1 MRRLMLV
8 LAAALMAARC
18 MAAEAPQGVP
28 WNVTKI
34 ATSDTHQ
41 HAKARTGDSPGPQK
55 YLHLDLSFD
64 STIVDHRVDKF
75 RIVDSQGKTVGEIF
89 GETQPRDPQSTLVF
103 ERDVPWSSLEGL
115 YLDGLGRRVPLFS
128 SKPAVPPPAPI
139 IRQTAPLPTEVV
151 RPTIIEQP
159 GAVYVP
165 PAPARIVDEN
175 LPGQV
180 IVREHPEPI
189 VVHRDGGAVVH
200 VDGAGGQV
208 YLDGGGGGGTGG
220 GVGLAGGG
228 GGGGS
233 GGGGHAAGGGGG
245 GGRSG
250 AACPYGEACPICGAG
265 ADEKSVGLDPWVFDA
280 FGRGRYDN
288 LLARIEKSATG
299 LNLDAPKTGSAPS
312 ADPERGAGAESAGG
326 AQRGPVGGK
335 SAGAGLGEGDGLGI
349 APSAGALPGM
359 GAGGGGAAPRLPG
372 MGAGGSGAAQGLPG
386 MGAGAPGSSTDGA
399 QSAAAAAGSPQAP
412 GAAPGASG
420 SGADAGSPGS
430 SPAGEGA
437 AQNAAPA
444 QGSGK
449 DAGPAP
455 DDRLGPGPEDG
466 YGPGP
471 EEGSSAAGHTGQGG
485 PGSGPGAP
493 GPGASGPGV
502 PGPGQMAPPAEAA
515 PLEPAPNQPPSGEQ
529 YPRNV
534 DNPASASGDGPG
546 GGGATGPENVI
557 GPRYQNLADGP
568 RVRVH
573 DIGPEWLRNLPERTG
588 PVIDVYRPV
597 VPYFDPRFRF
607 DPRIGQ
613 AGYGGGGGGGGGGY
627 GAGGGYGDL
636 ARIGAPLKFEKLP
649 ELLPEIVL
657 YVSAGNDGEKSG
669 KIYQLDDAG
678 RVLGI
683 VNLPY
688 HATGLAL
695 HRQHGLIAVT
705 PRDGGKIYRI
715 DETGIVSVVLEN
727 NSRLPHPVDVGV
739 GGDSDTIVVAD
750 SMADV
755 LAATSIE
762 GTEPIVYRRFENV
775 KYEQQDMSVAV
786 TRDKHVIYGTD
797 AEEGIYRFGGDDYTA
812 FRGPILPGR
821 GGVAADPAT
830 LRWAATQSPNLI
842 HLYEG
847 ELLLKTF
854 KLSAGK
860 SIYRQGLLSFAPSG
874 AIVVATR
881 PSDEVDTGVWLMA
894 YETAEGKEGQILSL
908 FPWDKE
914 RMLDMVVGPRML
926 WDRHHPSPKSRY

>member
-1 MRRLMLV
+1 MLV
-8 LAAALMAARC
+8 LAATLLAARC
-18 MAAEAPQGVP
+18 MAAETPQGVP
-28 WNVTKI
+28 WTVTKV

-41 HAKARTGDSPGPQK
+41 HAKPRTGDSPGPQK

-64 STIVDHRVDKF
+64 STIVEHRVDKF
-75 RIVDSQGKTVGEIF
+75 RIVDGQGKRIGEIF
-89 GETQPRDPQSTLVF
+89 GETQPGNSQSTLVF
-103 ERDVPWSSLEGL
+103 ERDVPWSSLDGL

-128 SKPAVPPPAPI
+128 SKPAVPPPAPSV
-139 IRQTAPLPTEVV
+139 RQTAPLPTEVV
-151 RPTIIEQP
+151 RPTIIERP
-159 GAVYVP
+159 GTVHVP
-165 PAPARIVDEN
+165 PAADQIVDREP
-175 LPGQV
+175 LPGQA
-180 IVREHPEPI
+180 IVREQPPPV
-189 VVHRDGGAVVH
+189 VVHRGRSAVVH
-200 VDGAGGQV
+200 VDGEGSRMH
-208 YLDGGGGGGTGG
+208 LGGGGGGK
-220 GVGLAGGG
+220 AGGG
-228 GGGGS
+228 AGLASG
-233 GGGGHAAGGGGG
+233 GGGGHAIAGGGRGG
-245 GGRSG
+245 SG
-250 AACPYGEACPICGAG
+250 AACPYGEACPICGTG
-265 ADEKSVGLDPWVFDA
+265 MDEGTEGLDPWVFDA
-280 FGRGRYDN
+280 FGRGRYDD

-299 LNLDAPKTGSAPS
+299 VDLRAPRTGSTTGAGPGRDAGAPS
-312 ADPERGAGAESAGG
+312 AAG
-326 AQRGPVGGK
+326 AQRGPVGGR
-335 SAGAGLGEGDGLGI
+335 ATGAGLGEGDGLGI

-359 GAGGGGAAPRLPG
+359 AAGGSGAAPRLPG
-372 MGAGGSGAAQGLPG
+372 MGPA
-386 MGAGAPGSSTDGA
+386 APGSAAGGA
-399 QSAAAAAGSPQAP
+399 VTAAATASSPQAP
-412 GAAPGASG
+412 GDAPGDALDASG
-420 SGADAGSPGS
+420 SGDGASSPAP
-430 SPAGEGA
+430 SPAGEDA
-437 AQNAAPA
+437 AQNAGWPR
-444 QGSGK
+444 GSSE
-449 DAGPAP
+449 DASAGP
-455 DDRLGPGPEDG
+455 DDGLGPGPEDG

-471 EEGSSAAGHTGQGG
+471 EEGSSAPGQTGQGG

-493 GPGASGPGV
+493 GPGSGA
-502 PGPGQMAPPAEAA
+502 PGPGQMAPPAETA
-515 PLEPAPNQPPSGEQ
+515 PAEAAPNQPPSGKQ
-529 YPRNV
+529 YPRNL
-534 DNPASASGDGPG
+534 DHPTSASGGGPG
-546 GGGATGPENVI
+546 GGGPGGGGPDNVI

-588 PVIDVYRPV
+588 PVIDFYRPV

-607 DPRIGQ
+607 APRIGP
-613 AGYGGGGGGGGGGY
+613 AGYGGGGGGGGY
-627 GAGGGYGDL
+627 GPGGGSGDL

-649 ELLPEIVL
+649 ELLPEIVV
-657 YVSAGNDGEKSG
+657 YVSAGNDGERAG

-705 PRDGGKIYRI
+705 PRDGGKVYRI
-715 DETGIVSVVLEN
+715 DETGAVSVVLEN
-727 NSRLPHPVDVGV
+727 NSRLPYPVDVGV

-847 ELLLKTF
+847 ELHLKTF
-854 KLSAGK
+854 KLSAGR

-914 RMLDMVVGPRML
+914 RMLDLVVGPRML
-926 WDRHHPSPKSRY
+926 WDRHSPSPKSRY